1 MIQDKNLLG
10 ESPIWNYFDSSLYW
24 VDIDDYKVKKYSDE
38 KGIITY
44 NMKKKPTCL
53 AVIDVNTMM
62 IALEDGI
69 GIYDYRNESYNYLAK
84 IDNKSVRLN
93 DGKCDKNGILHI
105 GSMCLYEPK
114 EPIGTIYNFKNGNLN
129 ELIPNIGISNGISF
143 DKNNTMYYADSLQK
157 TIYKY
162 DTNNTVIH
170 SYNDYCPDGSTI
182 DINNNYYS
190 CLWEGYGIDI
200 FNNDIKE
207 DYLSLPCK
215 FTTCCCFGGEN
226 MNKLFVTS
234 AYNNTNDCGNIHVL
248 DLHDTTGIKEPVFSY
263 N

>member
-24 VDIDDYKVKKYSDE
+24 VDIDGYKVKKYNDE
-38 KGIITY
+38 KGIVSY
-44 NMKKKPTCL
+44 NMEKKPTCL
-53 AVIDVNTMM
+53 SLIDTNTMM

-69 GIYDYRNESYNYLAK
+69 GIYDYRNNSYNYLAK

-105 GSMCLYEPK
+105 GSMCLYDPK
-114 EPIGTIYNFKNGNLN
+114 QTIGTIYNFKNGNLN
-129 ELIPNIGISNGISF
+129 KLIPNIGISNGISF

-157 TIYKY
+157 TIYKF
-162 DTNNTVIH
+162 DANNTVIH
-170 SYNDYCPDGSTI
+170 SYNNCCPDGSTI
-182 DINNNYYS
+182 DINNKYYS

-200 FNNDIKE
+200 FNNDVKE
-207 DYLSLPCK
+207 NHLSLPCK

-234 AYNNTNDCGNIHVL
+234 AYNNTNDCGNLHVL
-248 DLHDTTGIKEPVFSY
+248 DLHCNGIKEPVFSY

>member
-24 VDIDDYKVKKYSDE
+24 VDIDGYKVKKYNDE
-38 KGIITY
+38 KGIVSY
-44 NMKKKPTCL
+44 NMEKKPTCL
-53 AVIDVNTMM
+53 ALIDRNTMM
-62 IALEDGI
+62 IALQDGI
-69 GIYDYRNESYNYLAK
+69 GIYDYRNNSYNYLAK

-93 DGKCDKNGILHI
+93 DGKCDKNGILYI

-114 EPIGTIYNFKNGNLN
+114 EPIGTIYNFKNGTLN

-143 DKNNTMYYADSLQK
+143 DKNNTMYYADSLKK
-157 TIYKY
+157 TIYKF
-162 DTNNTVIH
+162 DANNTVIQ
-170 SYNDYCPDGSTI
+170 SYNNCCPDGSTI
-182 DINNNYYS
+182 DINNKYYS

-200 FNNDIKE
+200 FNNDVKE
-207 DYLSLPCK
+207 NHLSLPCK

-234 AYNNTNDCGNIHVL
+234 AYNNTNDCGNLHVL
-248 DLHDTTGIKEPVFSY
+248 DLHCNGIKEPVFSF

>member
-24 VDIDDYKVKKYSDE
+24 VDIDGYKVKKYNDE

-53 AVIDVNTMM
+53 ALIDANTMM

-69 GIYDYRNESYNYLAK
+69 GIYDYRNDSYNYLEK
-84 IDNKSVRLN
+84 IDNKLVRLN

-105 GSMCLYEPK
+105 GSMCLYDPK
-114 EPIGTIYNFKNGNLN
+114 EPIGTIYNFKNGILN
-129 ELIPNIGISNGISF
+129 ELIPKIGISNGISF

-157 TIYKY
+157 TIYKF
-162 DTNNTVIH
+162 DANNTVIH
-170 SYNDYCPDGSTI
+170 SYNNCCPDGSTI
-182 DINNNYYS
+182 DMNNNYYS

-200 FNNDIKE
+200 FNNDVKE
-207 DYLSLPCK
+207 HHLSLPCK

-226 MNKLFVTS
+226 INKLFVTS

-248 DLHDTTGIKEPVFSY
+248 DLDCNGIKEPVFIY

>member
-24 VDIDDYKVKKYSDE
+24 VDIDGYKVKKYNDE
-38 KGIITY
+38 KGIVSY
-44 NMKKKPTCL
+44 NMEKKPTCL
-53 AVIDVNTMM
+53 ALIDTNTMM
-62 IALEDGI
+62 IALQDGI
-69 GIYDYRNESYNYLAK
+69 GIYDYRNNSYNYLAK

-93 DGKCDKNGILHI
+93 DGKCDKNGILYI

-114 EPIGTIYNFKNGNLN
+114 EPIGTIYNFKNGTLN

-143 DKNNTMYYADSLQK
+143 DKNNTMYYADSLKK
-157 TIYKY
+157 TIYKF
-162 DTNNTVIH
+162 DANNTVIQ
-170 SYNDYCPDGSTI
+170 SYNNCCPDGSTI
-182 DINNNYYS
+182 DINNKYYS

-200 FNNDIKE
+200 FNNDVKE
-207 DYLSLPCK
+207 NHLSLPCK

-234 AYNNTNDCGNIHVL
+234 AYNNTNDCGNLHVL
-248 DLHDTTGIKEPVFSY
+248 DLHCNGIKEPVFSF

>member
-24 VDIDDYKVKKYSDE
+24 VDIDGYKVKKYNDE
-38 KGIITY
+38 KGIISY
-44 NMKKKPTCL
+44 HMKKKPTCL
-53 AVIDVNTMM
+53 ALIDTNTMM

-69 GIYDYRNESYNYLAK
+69 GIYDYRNDTYNYLAK

-93 DGKCDKNGILHI
+93 DGKCDKNGILYI

-114 EPIGTIYNFKNGNLN
+114 DPIGSIYNFKNGTLN

-143 DKNNTMYYADSLQK
+143 DKNNIMYYADSLKK
-157 TIYKY
+157 TIYKH

-170 SYNDYCPDGSTI
+170 SYENCCPDGSTI
-182 DINNNYYS
+182 DSNDKYYS
-190 CLWEGYGIDI
+190 CLWEGYGIDVFQEQKKVEHI
-200 FNNDIKE
+200 N
-207 DYLSLPCK
+207 LPCK

-234 AYNNTNDCGNIHVL
+234 ACNNMNDCGNIHVL
-248 DLHDTTGIKEPVFSY
+248 DLDCNGIKEPVFSY
-263 N
+263 D